1 MKNWLLVCLT
11 LIYSASVMA
20 LEEPKYQVL
29 QAFDN
34 DIEIREY
41 ERHLVAVTKMDGSQ
55 NAGFRVLAGYI
66 FGGND
71 KEQEIAMTAPVST
84 TMMAD
89 APEMTF
95 MIPSEY
101 ALESLPKPNDERVNF
116 REVEAYTAAVIR
128 FSGRANA
135 ANVEEHWQKLRAF
148 LATSEW
154 KGLGEPTLNQYNP
167 PWTLGFW
174 RRNEI
179 IIPIMK
185 KEDAAKVNDQK
196 LAVARDMLNAWN
208 TLDWERVYQLF
219 GKDGV
224 LANMMAEPTVGSEAI
239 RERFVAFEQG
249 LTRMEFIVLNMGML
263 GEDVVIERLDSF
275 DFNGKTGLVPV
286 TGVLTID
293 DGQVKEWR
301 EYYDRNWLLSEM
313 GVLDA
318 PPPHPIAP
326 RESSIE
332 AGDMSDAEKL
342 AVAQAM
348 LDAYKN
354 LDWEAAAN
362 LIADDGVIHYA
373 EKDPMVGPDAMRAHT
388 ARIGALL
395 TEVDFDIRNMGVVN
409 GVVMIERYDV
419 IEFNGHKGRVPVFGS
434 MEIAGGK
441 IKVWREYFD
450 QNQMLKAMGLA
461 AKT

>member
-1 MKNWLLVCLT
+1 MKNWLLVCLA
-11 LIYSASVMA
+11 LIFSVSAMA
-20 LEEPKYQVL
+20 IEEPKYSVL
-29 QAFDN
+29 QEFEN
-34 DIEIREY
+34 GIEIRAY
-41 ERHLVAVTKMDGSQ
+41 EPHLVAVTKMDGSQ
-55 NAGFRVLAGYI
+55 NSGFRVLAGYI
-66 FGGND
+66 FGGNE

-89 APEMTF
+89 SPEMTF

-101 ALESLPKPNDERVNF
+101 DLAELPKPNDERVNF
-116 REVEAYTAAVIR
+116 REVPAYTAAVIR
-128 FSGRANA
+128 FSGRANSEI
-135 ANVEEHWQKLRAF
+135 VEAHWQKLRAF
-148 LATSEW
+148 LANSEW

-179 IIPIMK
+179 IIAVMK
-185 KEDAAKVNDQK
+185 KEGALNVNENK
-196 LAVARDMLNAWN
+196 LAVARDMLDAWN

-224 LANMMAEPTVGSEAI
+224 LANMMAEPTVGSDAI

-263 GEDVVIERLDSF
+263 GDDVVIERLDSF

-286 TGVLTID
+286 TGVLTIA

-318 PPPHPIAP
+318 EPPHPIAP
-326 RESSIE
+326 REPATDVDSMTDDE
-332 AGDMSDAEKL
+332 RL

-348 LDAYKN
+348 LDAYEN

-388 ARIGALL
+388 SRIGSLL
-395 TEVDFDIRNMGVVN
+395 TAVDFDIRNIGVVN
-409 GVVMIERYDV
+409 GVVMIERHDV

-434 MEIAGGK
+434 MEIEDGK

-450 QNQMLKAMGLA
+450 HNQMMAAMGLA
-461 AKT
+461 R

>member
-1 MKNWLLVCLT
+1 MLIRIIVTSLVLFSALT
-11 LIYSASVMA
+11 EAI
-20 LEEPKYQVL
+20 EEPKYTVL
-29 QAFDN
+29 QEFEN
-34 DIEIREY
+34 GIEIRAY
-41 ERHLVAVTKMDGSQ
+41 EPHLVAVTKMDGSQ
-55 NAGFRVLAGYI
+55 NSGFRVLAGYI
-66 FGGND
+66 FGGNE

-89 APEMTF
+89 SPEMTF

-101 ALESLPKPNDERVNF
+101 DLAELPKPNDERVNF
-116 REVEAYTAAVIR
+116 REVPAYTAAVIR
-128 FSGRANA
+128 FSGRANSEI
-135 ANVEEHWQKLRAF
+135 VEAHWQKLRAF
-148 LATSEW
+148 LANSEW

-179 IIPIMK
+179 IIAVMK
-185 KEDAAKVNDQK
+185 KEGALNVNENK
-196 LAVARDMLNAWN
+196 LAVARDMLDAWN

-224 LANMMAEPTVGSEAI
+224 LANMMAEPTVGSDAI

-263 GEDVVIERLDSF
+263 GDDVVIERLDSF

-286 TGVLTID
+286 TGVLTIA

-318 PPPHPIAP
+318 EPPHPIAP
-326 RESSIE
+326 REPATDVDSMTDDE
-332 AGDMSDAEKL
+332 RL

-348 LDAYKN
+348 LDAYEN
-354 LDWEAAAN
+354 LDWDAAAN

-388 ARIGALL
+388 SRIGSLL
-395 TEVDFDIRNMGVVN
+395 TAVDFDIRNIGVVN
-409 GVVMIERYDV
+409 GVVMIERHDV

-434 MEIAGGK
+434 MEIEDGK

-450 QNQMLKAMGLA
+450 HNQMMAAMGLA
-461 AKT
+461 R

>member
-1 MKNWLLVCLT
+1 MLIRIIVTSLVLFSALT
-11 LIYSASVMA
+11 EAI
-20 LEEPKYQVL
+20 EEPKYTVL
-29 QAFDN
+29 QEFEN
-34 DIEIREY
+34 GIEIRAY
-41 ERHLVAVTKMDGSQ
+41 EPHLVAVTKMDGSQ
-55 NAGFRVLAGYI
+55 NSGFRVLAGYI
-66 FGGND
+66 FGGNE

-89 APEMTF
+89 SPEMTF

-101 ALESLPKPNDERVNF
+101 DLAELPKPNDERVNF
-116 REVEAYTAAVIR
+116 REVPAYTAAVIR
-128 FSGRANA
+128 FSGRANSEI
-135 ANVEEHWQKLRAF
+135 VEAHWQKLRAF
-148 LATSEW
+148 LANSEW

-179 IIPIMK
+179 IIAVMK
-185 KEDAAKVNDQK
+185 KEGALNVNENK
-196 LAVARDMLNAWN
+196 LAVARDMLDAWN

-224 LANMMAEPTVGSEAI
+224 LANMMAEPTVGSDAI

-263 GEDVVIERLDSF
+263 GDDVVIERLDSF

-286 TGVLTID
+286 TGVLTIA

-318 PPPHPIAP
+318 EPPHPIAP
-326 RESSIE
+326 REPATDVDSMTDDE
-332 AGDMSDAEKL
+332 RL

-348 LDAYKN
+348 LDAYEN

-388 ARIGALL
+388 SRIGSLL
-395 TEVDFDIRNMGVVN
+395 TAVDFDIRNIGVVN
-409 GVVMIERYDV
+409 GVVMIERHDV

-434 MEIAGGK
+434 MEIEDGK

-450 QNQMLKAMGLA
+450 HNQMMAAMGLA
-461 AKT
+461 R

>member
-1 MKNWLLVCLT
+1 MLIRIIVTSLVLFSALT
-11 LIYSASVMA
+11 EAI
-20 LEEPKYQVL
+20 EEPKYSVL
-29 QAFDN
+29 QEFEN
-34 DIEIREY
+34 GIEIRAY
-41 ERHLVAVTKMDGSQ
+41 EPHLVAVTKMDDSQ
-55 NAGFRVLAGYI
+55 NSGFRVLADYI

-89 APEMTF
+89 SPEMTF

-101 ALESLPKPNDERVNF
+101 DLAELPKPNDERVNF
-116 REVEAYTAAVIR
+116 REVPAYTAAVIR
-128 FSGRANA
+128 FSGRANSEI
-135 ANVEEHWQKLRAF
+135 VEAHWQKLRAF
-148 LATSEW
+148 LANSEW

-179 IIPIMK
+179 IIPVMK
-185 KEDAAKVNDQK
+185 KEGALNVNENK
-196 LAVARDMLNAWN
+196 LAVARDMLDAWN

-224 LANMMAEPTVGSEAI
+224 LANMMAEPTVGSDAI

-263 GEDVVIERLDSF
+263 GDDVVIERLDSF

-286 TGVLTID
+286 TGVLTIA

-318 PPPHPIAP
+318 EPPHPIAP
-326 RESSIE
+326 REPATDVDSMTDDE
-332 AGDMSDAEKL
+332 RL

-348 LDAYKN
+348 LDAYEN

-388 ARIGALL
+388 SRIGSLL
-395 TEVDFDIRNMGVVN
+395 TAVDFDIRNIGVVN
-409 GVVMIERYDV
+409 GVVMIERHDV

-434 MEIAGGK
+434 MEIEDGK

-450 QNQMLKAMGLA
+450 HNQMMAAMGLA
-461 AKT
+461 R

>member
-1 MKNWLLVCLT
+1 MKNWLLVCLA
-11 LIYSASVMA
+11 LIFSVSAMA
-20 LEEPKYQVL
+20 IEEPKYSVL
-29 QAFDN
+29 QEFEN
-34 DIEIREY
+34 GIEIRAY
-41 ERHLVAVTKMDGSQ
+41 EPHLVAVTKMDGSQ
-55 NAGFRVLAGYI
+55 NSGFRVLAGYI
-66 FGGND
+66 FGGNE

-84 TMMAD
+84 TMMPD
-89 APEMTF
+89 SPEMTF

-101 ALESLPKPNDERVNF
+101 DLAELPKPNDERVNF
-116 REVEAYTAAVIR
+116 REVPAYTAAVIR
-128 FSGRANA
+128 FSGRANSEI
-135 ANVEEHWQKLRAF
+135 VEAHWQKLRAF
-148 LATSEW
+148 LANSEW

-179 IIPIMK
+179 IIAVMK
-185 KEDAAKVNDQK
+185 KEGALNVNENK
-196 LAVARDMLNAWN
+196 LAVARDMLDAWN

-224 LANMMAEPTVGSEAI
+224 LANMMAEPTVGSDAI

-263 GEDVVIERLDSF
+263 GDDVVIERLDSF

-286 TGVLTID
+286 TGVLTIA

-318 PPPHPIAP
+318 EPPHPIAP
-326 RESSIE
+326 REPATDVDSMTDDE
-332 AGDMSDAEKL
+332 RL

-348 LDAYKN
+348 LDAYEN

-388 ARIGALL
+388 SRIGSLL
-395 TEVDFDIRNMGVVN
+395 TAVDFDIRNIGVVN
-409 GVVMIERYDV
+409 GVVMIERHDV

-434 MEIAGGK
+434 MEIEDGK

-450 QNQMLKAMGLA
+450 HNQMMAAMGLA
-461 AKT
+461 R

>member
-1 MKNWLLVCLT
+1 MLIRIIVTSLVLFSALT
-11 LIYSASVMA
+11 EAI
-20 LEEPKYQVL
+20 EEPKYTVL
-29 QAFDN
+29 QEFEN
-34 DIEIREY
+34 GIEIRAY
-41 ERHLVAVTKMDGSQ
+41 EPHLVAVTRMDGSQ
-55 NAGFRVLAGYI
+55 NSGFRVLADYI

-89 APEMTF
+89 FPEMTF

-101 ALESLPKPNDERVNF
+101 DLAELPKPNDERVNF
-116 REVEAYTAAVIR
+116 REVPAYTAAVIR
-128 FSGRANA
+128 FSGRANSEI
-135 ANVEEHWQKLRAF
+135 VEAHWQKLRAF
-148 LATSEW
+148 LANSEW

-179 IIPIMK
+179 IIAVMK
-185 KEDAAKVNDQK
+185 KEGALNVNENK
-196 LAVARDMLNAWN
+196 LAVARDMLDAWN

-224 LANMMAEPTVGSEAI
+224 LANMMAEPTVGSDAI

-263 GEDVVIERLDSF
+263 GDDVVIERLDSF

-286 TGVLTID
+286 TGVLTIA

-318 PPPHPIAP
+318 EPPHPIAP
-326 RESSIE
+326 REPATDVDSMTDDE
-332 AGDMSDAEKL
+332 RL

-348 LDAYKN
+348 LDAYEN
-354 LDWEAAAN
+354 LDWDAAAN

-388 ARIGALL
+388 SRIGSLL
-395 TEVDFDIRNMGVVN
+395 TAVDFDIRNIGVVN
-409 GVVMIERYDV
+409 GVVMIERHDV

-434 MEIAGGK
+434 MEIEDGK

-450 QNQMLKAMGLA
+450 HNQMMAAMGLA
-461 AKT
+461 R

>member
-1 MKNWLLVCLT
+1 MLIRIIVTSLVLFSALT
-11 LIYSASVMA
+11 EAI
-20 LEEPKYQVL
+20 EEPKYSVL
-29 QAFDN
+29 QEFEN
-34 DIEIREY
+34 GIEIRAY
-41 ERHLVAVTKMDGSQ
+41 EPHLVAVTKMDGSQ
-55 NAGFRVLAGYI
+55 NSGFRVLAGYI
-66 FGGND
+66 FGGNE

-89 APEMTF
+89 SPEMTF

-101 ALESLPKPNDERVNF
+101 DLAELPKPNDERVNF
-116 REVEAYTAAVIR
+116 REVPAYTAAVIR
-128 FSGRANA
+128 FSGRANSEI
-135 ANVEEHWQKLRAF
+135 VEAHWQKLRAF
-148 LATSEW
+148 LANSEW

-179 IIPIMK
+179 IIAVMK
-185 KEDAAKVNDQK
+185 KEGALNVNENK
-196 LAVARDMLNAWN
+196 LAVARDMLDAWN

-224 LANMMAEPTVGSEAI
+224 LANMMAEPTVGSDAI

-263 GEDVVIERLDSF
+263 GDDVVIERLDSF

-286 TGVLTID
+286 TGVLTIA

-318 PPPHPIAP
+318 EPPHPIAP
-326 RESSIE
+326 REPATDVDSMTDDE
-332 AGDMSDAEKL
+332 RL

-348 LDAYKN
+348 LDAYEN
-354 LDWEAAAN
+354 LDWDAAAN

-388 ARIGALL
+388 SRIGSLL
-395 TEVDFDIRNMGVVN
+395 TAVDFDIRNIGVVN
-409 GVVMIERYDV
+409 GVVMIERHDV

-434 MEIAGGK
+434 MEIEDGK

-450 QNQMLKAMGLA
+450 HNQMMAAMGLA
-461 AKT
+461 R

>member
-1 MKNWLLVCLT
+1 MKNGLLVCLV
-11 LIYSASVMA
+11 LIFSVSVMA
-20 LEEPKYQVL
+20 IEEPKYSVL
-29 QAFDN
+29 QEFEN
-34 DIEIREY
+34 GIEIRAY
-41 ERHLVAVTKMDGSQ
+41 EPHLVAVTKMDGSQ
-55 NAGFRVLAGYI
+55 NSGFRVLAGYI
-66 FGGND
+66 FGGNE

-89 APEMTF
+89 SPEMTF

-101 ALESLPKPNDERVNF
+101 DLAELPKPNDERVNF
-116 REVEAYTAAVIR
+116 REVPAYTAAVIR

-135 ANVEEHWQKLRAF
+135 EMVEAHWQKLRAF
-148 LATSEW
+148 LANSEW

-179 IIPIMK
+179 IIPVMK
-185 KEDAAKVNDQK
+185 KEDALNVNENK
-196 LAVARDMLNAWN
+196 LAVARDMLDAWN
-208 TLDWERVYQLF
+208 TLDWKRVYQLF
-219 GKDGV
+219 GKNGV
-224 LANMMAEPTVGSEAI
+224 LANMMAEPTVGSDAI

-263 GEDVVIERLDSF
+263 GDDVVIERLDSF

-286 TGVLTID
+286 TGVLTIA

-318 PPPHPIAP
+318 EPPHPIAP
-326 RESSIE
+326 REPAIDADAMTDE
-332 AGDMSDAEKL
+332 ARL
-342 AVAQAM
+342 VVAQAM
-348 LDAYKN
+348 LDAYEN

-373 EKDPMVGPDAMRAHT
+373 EKDPMVGPNAMRAHT
-388 ARIGALL
+388 SRIGSLL
-395 TEVDFDIRNMGVVN
+395 TAVDFDIRNIGVVN
-409 GVVMIERYDV
+409 GVVMIERHDV

-434 MEIAGGK
+434 MEIEDGK

-450 QNQMLKAMGLA
+450 HNQMLAVLGLA
-461 AKT
+461 Q

>member
-1 MKNWLLVCLT
+1 MKNWLLVCLV
-11 LIYSASVMA
+11 LIFSVSAMA
-20 LEEPKYQVL
+20 IEEPKYSVL
-29 QAFDN
+29 QEFEN
-34 DIEIREY
+34 GIEIRAY
-41 ERHLVAVTKMDGSQ
+41 EPHLVAVTKMDGSQ
-55 NAGFRVLAGYI
+55 NSGFRVLAGYI
-66 FGGND
+66 FGGNE

-89 APEMTF
+89 SPEMTF

-101 ALESLPKPNDERVNF
+101 DLAELPKPNDERVNF
-116 REVEAYTAAVIR
+116 REVPAYTAAVIR
-128 FSGRANA
+128 FSGRANSEI
-135 ANVEEHWQKLRAF
+135 VEAHWQKLRAF
-148 LATSEW
+148 LANSEW

-179 IIPIMK
+179 IIPVMK
-185 KEDAAKVNDQK
+185 KEDALNVNENK
-196 LAVARDMLNAWN
+196 LAVARDMLDAWN
-208 TLDWERVYQLF
+208 TLDWERVYKLF

-224 LANMMAEPTVGSEAI
+224 LANMMAEPTVGSDAI

-263 GEDVVIERLDSF
+263 GNDVVIERLDSF

-286 TGVLTID
+286 TGVLTIA

-318 PPPHPIAP
+318 EPPHPIAP
-326 RESSIE
+326 REPATDVDSMTDDE
-332 AGDMSDAEKL
+332 RL

-348 LDAYKN
+348 LDAYEN

-388 ARIGALL
+388 SRIGSLL
-395 TEVDFDIRNMGVVN
+395 TAVDFDIRNIGVVN
-409 GVVMIERYDV
+409 GVVMIERHDV

-434 MEIAGGK
+434 MEIEDGK

-450 QNQMLKAMGLA
+450 HNQMMAAMGLA
-461 AKT
+461 R